1 MHCMNCTYKQ
11 QSHIAFHFQ
20 IFTSILKNLQD
31 FENSDNIECYHFEY
45 SASVKLCNLPF
56 YFCVLQPFEIRG
68 PESDMEA
75 TS

>member
-68 PESDMEA
+68 PESDMET